1 MEVPGMQSSQIDPEE
16 LFTKLDR
23 IGKGSFGEVFKGIDN
38 RTQSVVAIKTID
50 LEEAEDEIEDIQQE
64 ITVLSQCDSPY
75 ITKYFGSYLKGSKL
89 WIIMEYLGGGS
100 ALDLL
105 RAGPFEESQIATM
118 LKEIL
123 KGLDYLHSEK
133 KIHRDIKAANVLLSE
148 HGQVKL
154 ADFGVA
160 GQLTDTQ
167 IKRETFVG
175 TPFWMA
181 PEVIQQSA
189 YDSKADIWSLG
200 ITAIELAKGEPP
212 NSDMHPMRVLFHI
225 PKSPP
230 PTLIGEFSK
239 SFKEFTEACLN
250 KDPAFHKFIVKH
262 CKKTSYLSE
271 LIDRYRRWKEEGHSG
286 SSSDDSDSESSNK
299 ENSESPK
306 WSFTTVRKKKSDGRK
321 GQDQLSKSSSLTTV
335 ISPVFTELK
344 QQHKEH
350 SEQRLAIEELERNIR
365 LAEDVCPGITDRMVT
380 HIIARPC
387 TSPSW
392 TFPVNLQI
400 WCDVTWL
407 RFEPLLDVRASYP
420 NFNAAFTP
428 NTKPTP
434 HICATCIVRR
444 Q

>member
-1 MEVPGMQSSQIDPEE
+1 
-16 LFTKLDR
+16 
-23 IGKGSFGEVFKGIDN
+23 
-38 RTQSVVAIKTID
+38 
-50 LEEAEDEIEDIQQE
+50 
-64 ITVLSQCDSPY
+64 
-75 ITKYFGSYLKGSKL
+75 
-89 WIIMEYLGGGS
+89 MEYLGGGS

-230 PTLIGEFSK
+230 PTLSGEFSK
-239 SFKEFTEACLN
+239 SFKDFTEACLN
-250 KDPAFHKFIVKH
+250 KDPAFRPTAKELLKHRFIVRH

-271 LIDRYRRWKEEGHSG
+271 LIDRYRRWKEEGHSD
-286 SSSDDSDSESSNK
+286 SSSDESDGESSNK
-299 ENSESPK
+299 ENAESPP
-306 WSFTTVRKKKSDGRK
+306 WSFTTVRKKKTESRK
-321 GQDQLSKSSSLTTV
+321 VLNGTGQDQQSKSTSLTTV

-365 LAEDVCPGITDRMVT
+365 LAEDVCPGITDRMIT
-380 HIIARPC
+380 NIIARY
-387 TSPSW
+387 
-392 TFPVNLQI
+392 QK
-400 WCDVTWL
+400 
-407 RFEPLLDVRASYP
+407 
-420 NFNAAFTP
+420 FTA
-428 NTKPTP
+428 N
-434 HICATCIVRR
+434 
-444 Q
+444 

>member
-38 RTQSVVAIKTID
+38 RTQSV
-50 LEEAEDEIEDIQQE
+50 
-64 ITVLSQCDSPY
+64 QCDSPY
-75 ITKYFGSYLKGSKL
+75 ITKYYGSYLKGSKL

-105 RAGPFEESQIATM
+105 RAGPFDEAQIATM

-189 YDSKADIWSLG
+189 YDSKLCVFSLLRRRSVRHVVLLLSQISG
-200 ITAIELAKGEPP
+200 LWASRPIELAKGEPP

-230 PTLIGEFSK
+230 PTLSGDFSK
-239 SFKEFTEACLN
+239 SFKDARQPKELL
-250 KDPAFHKFIVKH
+250 KHKFIVKH

-271 LIDRYRRWKEEGHSG
+271 LIDRYRRWKEEGHREQRLTGLETS
-286 SSSDDSDSESSNK
+286 
-299 ENSESPK
+299 
-306 WSFTTVRKKKSDGRK
+306 TTVRKKKPDGRK
-321 GQDQLSKSSSLTTV
+321 ALKGTVQDQLSKSASLTTV

-380 HIIARPC
+380 HIMPGFMCLVLSVI
-387 TSPSW
+387 TS
-392 TFPVNLQI
+392 
-400 WCDVTWL
+400 
-407 RFEPLLDVRASYP
+407 
-420 NFNAAFTP
+420 
-428 NTKPTP
+428 
-434 HICATCIVRR
+434 
-444 Q
+444 

>member
-1 MEVPGMQSSQIDPEE
+1 MAHSPVAVQVPGMQNHRADPEE
-16 LFTKLDR
+16 LFTKLER

-38 RTQSVVAIKTID
+38 RTQQVVAIKIID

-75 ITKYFGSYLKGSKL
+75 VTKYYGSYLKGTKL

-105 RAGPFEESQIATM
+105 RAGPFDEFQIATM

-148 HGQVKL
+148 QGDVKL

-167 IKRETFVG
+167 IKRNTFVG

-212 NSDMHPMRVLFHI
+212 NSDMHPMRVLFLI
-225 PKSPP
+225 PKNNP
-230 PTLIGEFSK
+230 PTLLGEFSK
-239 SFKEFTEACLN
+239 PFKEFIDACLN
-250 KDPAFHKFIVKH
+250 KDPTFRPTAKELLKHKFIMKNA
-262 CKKTSYLSE
+262 KKTSYLTE
-271 LIDRYRRWKEEGHSG
+271 LIDRFKRWKAEGHS
-286 SSSDDSDSESSNK
+286 SDESDSDASDSESSNK
-299 ENSESPK
+299 ENNSHPE
-306 WSFTTVRKKKSDGRK
+306 WSFTTVRKKPDAKKLQNGTD
-321 GQDQLSKSSSLTTV
+321 QDLVKTLSCLTMIIT
-335 ISPVFTELK
+335 PVFAELK
-344 QQHKEH
+344 QQDTNNASRKK
-350 SEQRLAIEELERNIR
+350 AIEELEKSINM
-365 LAEDVCPGITDRMVT
+365 AEATCPGITDKMVKKLMEKFQKF
-380 HIIARPC
+380 
-387 TSPSW
+387 S
-392 TFPVNLQI
+392 VN
-400 WCDVTWL
+400 D
-407 RFEPLLDVRASYP
+407 SS
-420 NFNAAFTP
+420 
-428 NTKPTP
+428 
-434 HICATCIVRR
+434 
-444 Q
+444 

>member
-1 MEVPGMQSSQIDPEE
+1 MPSSF
-16 LFTKLDR
+16 LH
-23 IGKGSFGEVFKGIDN
+23 VFKGIDN

-75 ITKYFGSYLKGSKL
+75 ITKYYGSYLKGSKL

-105 RAGPFEESQIATM
+105 RAGPFDEAQIATM

-123 KGLDYLHSEK
+123 KVSTTCTQRRRSTETSRLTNKACHIL
-133 KIHRDIKAANVLLSE
+133 AANVLLSE

-181 PEVIQQSA
+181 PE
-189 YDSKADIWSLG
+189 ADIWSLG

-230 PTLIGEFSK
+230 PTLSGDFSK

-250 KDPAFHKFIVKH
+250 KDPTFRPTAKELLKHKFIVKH

-271 LIDRYRRWKEEGHSG
+271 LIDRYRRWKEEGHSD
-286 SSSDDSDSESSNK
+286 SSSDDSDGESSNK
-299 ENSESPK
+299 ENSDSPD
-306 WSFTTVRKKKSDGRK
+306 WNFTTVRKKKPDGRK
-321 GQDQLSKSSSLTTV
+321 ALKGTVQDQLSKSASLTTV

-365 LAEDVCPGITDRMVT
+365 LAEDVCPGITDRMIHDQLKDSKMGSV
-380 HIIARPC
+380 
-387 TSPSW
+387 
-392 TFPVNLQI
+392 L
-400 WCDVTWL
+400 
-407 RFEPLLDVRASYP
+407 
-420 NFNAAFTP
+420 
-428 NTKPTP
+428 
-434 HICATCIVRR
+434 
-444 Q
+444 

>member
-1 MEVPGMQSSQIDPEE
+1 MAHSPVVVQVPGMQNHRADPEE
-16 LFTKLDR
+16 LFTKLER

-38 RTQSVVAIKTID
+38 RTQQVVAIKIID

-75 ITKYFGSYLKGSKL
+75 VTKYYGSYLKGTKL

-105 RAGPFEESQIATM
+105 RAGPFDEFQIATM

-148 HGQVKL
+148 QGDVKL

-167 IKRETFVG
+167 IKRNTFVG

-212 NSDMHPMRVLFHI
+212 NSDMHPMRVLFLI
-225 PKSPP
+225 PKNNP
-230 PTLIGEFSK
+230 PTLSGDFSK
-239 SFKEFTEACLN
+239 PFKEFIDACLN
-250 KDPAFHKFIVKH
+250 KDPTFRPTAKELLKHKFIMKNA
-262 CKKTSYLSE
+262 KKTSYLTE
-271 LIDRYRRWKEEGHSG
+271 LIDRFKRWKAEGHS
-286 SSSDDSDSESSNK
+286 SDESNSDGSDSESSNK
-299 ENSESPK
+299 ENNSHPE
-306 WSFTTVRKKKSDGRK
+306 WSFTTVRKKPDVKKLQNGTD
-321 GQDQLSKSSSLTTV
+321 QDLVKTLSCLTMIIT
-335 ISPVFTELK
+335 PVFAELK
-344 QQHKEH
+344 QQDTNNANRKK
-350 SEQRLAIEELERNIR
+350 AIEELEKSINV
-365 LAEDVCPGITDRMVT
+365 AEAMYPGITDKMVKKLMEKFQKF
-380 HIIARPC
+380 
-387 TSPSW
+387 S
-392 TFPVNLQI
+392 VN
-400 WCDVTWL
+400 D
-407 RFEPLLDVRASYP
+407 SS
-420 NFNAAFTP
+420 
-428 NTKPTP
+428 
-434 HICATCIVRR
+434 
-444 Q
+444 

>member
-75 ITKYFGSYLKGSKL
+75 ITKYYGSYLKGSKL

-105 RAGPFEESQIATM
+105 KAGPFDESQIATM

-225 PKSPP
+225 PKSSP
-230 PTLIGEFSK
+230 PTLIGDFSK

-250 KDPAFHKFIVKH
+250 KDPAFRPTAKELLKHKFIAKH

-271 LIDRYRRWKEEGHSG
+271 LIDRYRRWKEGHSD
-286 SSSDDSDSESSNK
+286 SSSGDSDSESNDK
-299 ENSESPK
+299 ENYPSPK
-306 WSFTTVRKKKSDGRK
+306 WSFTTVRKNKPTEGRK
-321 GQDQLSKSSSLTTV
+321 VLNGT
-335 ISPVFTELK
+335 LK

-350 SEQRLAIEELERNIR
+350 SEQRQAIEELENKFRF
-365 LAEDVCPGITDRMVT
+365 AEDVCPGITDRMIT
-380 HIIARPC
+380 RIIAR
-387 TSPSW
+387 
-392 TFPVNLQI
+392 
-400 WCDVTWL
+400 
-407 RFEPLLDVRASYP
+407 
-420 NFNAAFTP
+420 FT
-428 NTKPTP
+428 
-434 HICATCIVRR
+434 AE
-444 Q
+444 